1 MVHYDPKQWV
11 NVFFYMTKWSS
22 FRSIIKLIF
31 GIGAFNF
38 LLTWYFLDLH
48 HYRIESTSIAHS
60 LLGIVLG
67 LFLVFR
73 TNTAYDRWWEGR
85 KLWGALVND
94 SRNFALKVNA
104 FIDSRESRIYLRDLT
119 IAYVFAIKEHLR
131 TGVIYE
137 ELAFLPIEDIAG
149 LHEVEHKPNYIAG
162 KIYLELNKNY
172 KLGKLS
178 GEQLFML
185 DKEIKGLT
193 DIVGACERIKNTP
206 IPFAYSVYIKMF
218 ILVYVITLPFAFMSS
233 FLYASVPITMIIS
246 YILVSIELIGEEI
259 EDPFGKDQNDLPT
272 DELSEKIRNNLH
284 EIIPK
289 ADSEIKTPIV
299 SKVFLE

>member
-1 MVHYDPKQWV
+1 MFK
-11 NVFFYMTKWSS
+11 
-22 FRSIIKLIF
+22 SIIKLII

-48 HYRIESTSIAHS
+48 NYRIESTSIAHS

-85 KLWGALVND
+85 KLWGELVNNT
-94 SRNFALKVNA
+94 RNLALKIRA
-104 FIDSRESRIYLRDLT
+104 FVPLAPEQLYLRDLIT
-119 IAYVFAIKEHLR
+119 AYVFAMKEHLR
-131 TGVIYE
+131 KGVKME
-137 ELAFLPIEDIAG
+137 EITYLPKSDLRKLE
-149 LHEVEHKPNYIAG
+149 LLTHKPNYISG
-162 KIYLELNKNY
+162 RIYQLLSDAYRKGEI
-172 KLGKLS
+172 S
-178 GEQLFML
+178 GEQLFLM
-185 DKEIKGLT
+185 DKEVKSLT
-193 DIVGACERIKNTP
+193 DIIGACERIKNTP

-259 EDPFGKDQNDLPT
+259 EDPFGLDQNDLPT
-272 DELSEKIRNNLH
+272 DELAEKIESNLG
-284 EIIPK
+284 EIIP
-289 ADSEIKTPIV
+289 DSERVIESSEIKAKAYP
-299 SKVFLE
+299 E